1 MAKKKQP
8 LKMFNYFFRINKII
22 KTLDSS
28 NLSPEEQSIFN
39 IYKAVFNISKSKLL
53 FLNTKIKNDNII
65 ILKKYQESASLINK
79 TITNYFLAKVYYEL
93 NKSPDQAKIHYL
105 ELCKLYPNNKIF
117 RTALDLC
124 S

>member
-1 MAKKKQP
+1 
-8 LKMFNYFFRINKII
+8 MFNYFFRINKII